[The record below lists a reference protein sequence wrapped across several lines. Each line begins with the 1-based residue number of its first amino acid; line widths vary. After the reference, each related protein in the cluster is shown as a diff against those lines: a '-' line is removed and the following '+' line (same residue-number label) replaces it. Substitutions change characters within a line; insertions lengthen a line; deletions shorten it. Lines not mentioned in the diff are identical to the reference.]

1 MFGSR
6 KAKRYAR
13 NETLSPH
20 RLRNAALAGLGMLAW
35 KWWRNRQETPG
46 RTATNPGD
54 TFPETRSSSGGAF

>member
-13 NETLSPH
+13 NETFSPH

-35 KWWRNRQETPG
+35 KWWRNRQDTPG
-46 RTATNPGD
+46 RTRTNPENS
-54 TFPETRSSSGGAF
+54 FSATRGSSGGAF